1 MRDAGRD
8 AGSMEVWH
16 FAVVVMVTA
25 SSDAALKLNT
35 SFVLFVLRKLLLLQ
49 EGLRLQ
55 INTLIN

>member
-1 MRDAGRD
+1 MLEE
-8 AGSMEVWH
+8 MLEVVWH

-25 SSDAALKLNT
+25 SSDAALKLST